1 MLELIVLGE
10 IPGTGIVLTLP
21 WVVLL
26 SAAFAGIVGLQ
37 HTRRNRVIIQQAKL
51 EEITL

>member
-10 IPGTGIVLTLP
+10 IPGTDIVLTLP
-21 WVVLL
+21 WVLTLTALFGVLFTVRSSKQSKEL
-26 SAAFAGIVGLQ
+26 HKQ
-37 HTRRNRVIIQQAKL
+37 VIL